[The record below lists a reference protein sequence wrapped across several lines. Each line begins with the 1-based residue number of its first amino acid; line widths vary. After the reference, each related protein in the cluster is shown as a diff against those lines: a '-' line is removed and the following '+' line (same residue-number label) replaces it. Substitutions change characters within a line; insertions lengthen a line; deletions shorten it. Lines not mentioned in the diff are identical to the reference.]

1 MGYLD
6 WRIGG
11 VDEDF
16 EYFDD
21 ELLRNLNLSISESYT
36 LSSSDQY
43 TVSKIS
49 VDVKFRKLWLN
60 WRIFING
67 GRIRRLNCVV
77 ALI

>member
-21 ELLRNLNLSISESYT
+21 ELLRNLNLSISESCT
-36 LSSSDQY
+36 LLSSDQY
-43 TVSKIS
+43 TVSKVY
-49 VDVKFRKLWLN
+49 VDIEFSKL
-60 WRIFING
+60 
-67 GRIRRLNCVV
+67 
-77 ALI
+77 

>member
-43 TVSKIS
+43 TVSKVS
-49 VDVKFRKLWLN
+49 VDIEFSKL
-60 WRIFING
+60 
-67 GRIRRLNCVV
+67 
-77 ALI
+77 